1 MALLNRSTSAAA
13 TGRAHAVRWALAFA
27 ALLSLAAPAALP
39 AAPADRPVS
48 RQEVRAVFI
57 LHLARFVRWPETVF
71 ARPDSPLVIGVYQS
85 DELADIL
92 RDAVRGEKIDG
103 RPIECRRLATPGE
116 IDDCHL
122 VFVGESAV
130 RPLAPLL
137 ARLADRPI
145 LLVSDAEG
153 FLNLGGHVQFY
164 AQAAEMKIR
173 LAPNKLKNA
182 HLAASSQLLR
192 VARVN

>member
-1 MALLNRSTSAAA
+1 
-13 TGRAHAVRWALAFA
+13 
-27 ALLSLAAPAALP
+27 
-39 AAPADRPVS
+39 VS